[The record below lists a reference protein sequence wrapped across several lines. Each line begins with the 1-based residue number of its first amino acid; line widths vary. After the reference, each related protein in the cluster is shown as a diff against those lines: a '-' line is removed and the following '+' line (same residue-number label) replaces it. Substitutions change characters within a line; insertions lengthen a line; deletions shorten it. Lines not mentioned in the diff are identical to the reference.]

1 MGTQQ
6 HLIDPTPLDNAEWL
20 SDSPPEVNAGSPCCF
35 ATWRQPILVRTLETK

>member
-6 HLIDPTPLDNAEWL
+6 HLIDPTPPSIML